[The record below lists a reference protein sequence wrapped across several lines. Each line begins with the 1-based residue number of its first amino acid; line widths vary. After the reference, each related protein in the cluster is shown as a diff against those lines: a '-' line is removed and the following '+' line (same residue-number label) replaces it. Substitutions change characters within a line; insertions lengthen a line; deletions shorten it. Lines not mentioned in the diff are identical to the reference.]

1 MPNDE
6 MKDDLR
12 TQWQSQ
18 PPEGGRMS
26 LEEVRAKAVQ
36 FQKRLRKRNIR
47 EYSAM
52 VLAIGMAIP
61 LGVFL
66 RAFPLVLVAMVLVIA
81 GTLVIAYQFRKRM
94 STRSFTAAAAS
105 MSCLEFYRRE
115 LERQRDANL
124 SIWSWYILPM
134 LPGTAMMLIAMAFI
148 RGLGPVVSLVYAVL
162 FTIAFIVTG
171 KLNKRAARRLQEKID
186 ELQG

>member
-18 PPEGGRMS
+18 PPEGERMS
-26 LEEVRAKAVQ
+26 LEEVRAQAVQ

-66 RAFPLVLVAMVLVIA
+66 RAFPLILVAMGLVIA
-81 GTLVIAYQFRKRM
+81 GTLVIAYQFSKR
-94 STRSFTAAAAS
+94 SLADAGTGRDRLAGATALDGLGG
-105 MSCLEFYRRE
+105 LECG
-115 LERQRDANL
+115 LD
-124 SIWSWYILPM
+124 
-134 LPGTAMMLIAMAFI
+134 
-148 RGLGPVVSLVYAVL
+148 RGLDVGADR
-162 FTIAFIVTG
+162 G
-171 KLNKRAARRLQEKID
+171 GRERARGRWSARRPRRPRP
-186 ELQG
+186 GPARGRRPARRGRAR